1 MSDAKVDTRRLVGRL
16 LLVTVLMFAFGF
28 ALVPLYDVMCRALGI
43 NGKTA
48 GSAYSGEQQV
58 DVGREV
64 KVQFM
69 TSNNI
74 DMVWEFRSA
83 GDQLVVHPGAVNQM
97 VFYARNPSDKPMT
110 AQAIPSIA
118 PAEAAAYFHKTECF
132 CFTQQVLQPGESIE
146 MPVRFIVDRD
156 LPKDVRHVTLAPHP
170 LRYHCAE
177 AARTGCGTIRRTTW
191 QATNTITSPPR
202 ASGRSS
208 PASACW

>member
-69 TSNNI
+69 TSNRYRHGLGVPLRRRPVGGASRRGEP
-74 DMVWEFRSA
+74 DGVLRAQPERQADDCA
-83 GDQLVVHPGAVNQM
+83 GH
-97 VFYARNPSDKPMT
+97 
-110 AQAIPSIA
+110 PSIA

-156 LPKDVRHVTLAPHP
+156 LPKDVRHVTLAYT
-170 LRYHCAE
+170 LFDIT
-177 AARTGCGTIRRTTW
+177 ARK
-191 QATNTITSPPR
+191 PPVPV
-202 ASGRSS
+202 AGR
-208 PASACW
+208 

>member
-118 PAEAAAYFHKTECF
+118 AGSTP
-132 CFTQQVLQPGESIE
+132 QPQPS
-146 MPVRFIVDRD
+146 VAR
-156 LPKDVRHVTLAPHP
+156 LT
-170 LRYHCAE
+170 AE
-177 AARTGCGTIRRTTW
+177 AARASTEPTERSMPPTIRMKVMPT
-191 QATNTITSPPR
+191 ASKIGR
-202 ASGRSS
+202 AHV
-208 PASACW
+208 

>member
-74 DMVWEFRSA
+74 DMAWEFRSA

-156 LPKDVRHVTLAPHP
+156 LPKDVRHVTLAYT
-170 LRYHCAE
+170 LFDIT
-177 AARTGCGTIRRTTW
+177 ARK
-191 QATNTITSPPR
+191 PPVPV
-202 ASGRSS
+202 AGR
-208 PASACW
+208 

>member
-97 VFYARNPSDKPMT
+97 VLR
-110 AQAIPSIA
+110 AQPERQADDRAGHP
-118 PAEAAAYFHKTECF
+118 EHR
-132 CFTQQVLQPGESIE
+132 PG
-146 MPVRFIVDRD
+146 R
-156 LPKDVRHVTLAPHP
+156 
-170 LRYHCAE
+170 
-177 AARTGCGTIRRTTW
+177 
-191 QATNTITSPPR
+191 
-202 ASGRSS
+202 GRSLLPQDRMLLFH
-208 PASACW
+208 PAGAATRREHRDAGALHRRP

>member
-110 AQAIPSIA
+110 AQAIRASPGRGRRLLPQDRMLLFH
-118 PAEAAAYFHKTECF
+118 PAGAATRRASRC
-132 CFTQQVLQPGESIE
+132 
-146 MPVRFIVDRD
+146 R
-156 LPKDVRHVTLAPHP
+156 
-170 LRYHCAE
+170 CASSST
-177 AARTGCGTIRRTTW
+177 AICPRMCGT
-191 QATNTITSPPR
+191 
-202 ASGRSS
+202 
-208 PASACW
+208 

>member
-118 PAEAAAYFHKTECF
+118 LPRPQPTSTRPNASVSPSRCCNPARASRC
-132 CFTQQVLQPGESIE
+132 
-146 MPVRFIVDRD
+146 R
-156 LPKDVRHVTLAPHP
+156 
-170 LRYHCAE
+170 CASSST
-177 AARTGCGTIRRTTW
+177 AICPRMCGT
-191 QATNTITSPPR
+191 
-202 ASGRSS
+202 
-208 PASACW
+208 

>member
-83 GDQLVVHPGAVNQM
+83 GDQLVVHPGAVKALKEAGQWSDAQDAHNNKLIKRQE
-97 VFYARNPSDKPMT
+97 VLGAAWTEYGKSNPPSDDKAFLDGWMK
-110 AQAIPSIA
+110 AR
-118 PAEAAAYFHKTECF
+118 AAALAKAD
-132 CFTQQVLQPGESIE
+132 
-146 MPVRFIVDRD
+146 MPNGFED
-156 LPKDVRHVTLAPHP
+156 
-170 LRYHCAE
+170 
-177 AARTGCGTIRRTTW
+177 
-191 QATNTITSPPR
+191 
-202 ASGRSS
+202 
-208 PASACW
+208 

>member
-69 TSNNI
+69 TSN
-74 DMVWEFRSA
+74 
-83 GDQLVVHPGAVNQM
+83 
-97 VFYARNPSDKPMT
+97 
-110 AQAIPSIA
+110 
-118 PAEAAAYFHKTECF
+118 
-132 CFTQQVLQPGESIE
+132 
-146 MPVRFIVDRD
+146 
-156 LPKDVRHVTLAPHP
+156 
-170 LRYHCAE
+170 
-177 AARTGCGTIRRTTW
+177 
-191 QATNTITSPPR
+191 
-202 ASGRSS
+202 
-208 PASACW
+208 